1 MPYCP
6 SCGQNHAQTGGA
18 PAARGLSYTEQ
29 LRRSANHPLSGLLT
43 ADVHAASTY
52 AAHTAGVQPFGG
64 LVTPDVHAAS
74 ALAHLGGPAGMQSV
88 PQAMQRAN
96 ALPARTAVP
105 MAFNAAALRAPAA
118 ARAAIPAGAQSP
130 QKMNLPTSFDA
141 TYRDASGTPALAAPG
156 EAVAITIPAKGVVPA
171 GFQVSDLVT
180 DPSSYGFVV
189 MGVKVGRI
197 ELLKSECAFPARDGL
212 VGSYNIGHSD
222 VVPAA
227 NGQNSIFVQVR
238 NILSTP
244 AYYRGKII
252 GHY

>member
-29 LRRSANHPLSGLLT
+29 LRRSAVSPLGGLLT
-43 ADVHAASTY
+43 ADVHAASMY
-52 AAHTAGVQPFGG
+52 AHTGA
-64 LVTPDVHAAS
+64 
-74 ALAHLGGPAGMQSV
+74 
-88 PQAMQRAN
+88 
-96 ALPARTAVP
+96 P
-105 MAFNAAALRAPAA
+105 MAFNAVALRAPAA